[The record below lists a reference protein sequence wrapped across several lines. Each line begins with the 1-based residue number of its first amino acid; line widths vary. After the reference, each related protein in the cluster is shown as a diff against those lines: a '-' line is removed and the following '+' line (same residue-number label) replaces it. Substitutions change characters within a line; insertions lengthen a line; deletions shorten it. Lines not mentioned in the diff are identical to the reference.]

1 MRSGRWP
8 LLLLLAAGCTDK
20 APMTLPDPPA
30 PITQPAEYA
39 FGDAIAG
46 ADDRAAAAA
55 QDLLRPRFGGGQER
69 NLVAPAGT
77 DFTTVARWYDARA
90 QEAGWEP
97 IADFA
102 ERLGS
107 GRRGFAYSSGTRA
120 FALVWIDQAAP
131 DGSRPVTTLRF
142 GEAR

>member
-8 LLLLLAAGCTDK
+8 FLLILAAGCTDK

-30 PITQPAEYA
+30 PIAQPAEYA
-39 FGDAIAG
+39 FGDAIAS
-46 ADDRAAAAA
+46 ADNRAAAAA

-77 DFTTVARWYDARA
+77 DFAAITRWYDARA

-97 IADFA
+97 VAGFAD
-102 ERLGS
+102 RLGS
-107 GRRGFAYSSGTRA
+107 GRHGFAYATGTRA
-120 FALVWIDQAAP
+120 FALVWIDQAAA
-131 DGSRPVTTLRF
+131 DGSRPVTTIRF
-142 GEAR
+142 GEGR